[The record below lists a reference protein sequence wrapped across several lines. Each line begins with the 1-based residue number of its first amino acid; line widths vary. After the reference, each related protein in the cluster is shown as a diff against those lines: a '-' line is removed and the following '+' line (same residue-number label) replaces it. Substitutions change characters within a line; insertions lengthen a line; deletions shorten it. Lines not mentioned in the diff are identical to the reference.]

1 MHITLPFHIRFLFSG
16 IAGGV
21 AELVINP
28 LESARVL
35 IQTHPKKITTKD
47 FIKRS
52 FKGSLFGFSRQIIF
66 NSIRLGTIPIINKT
80 LSFKFPKAKK
90 TQTQFISAMIS
101 SIIGIL
107 CVSPLD
113 NLRVRK
119 QTLNINKPTSLINLY
134 KGLLPNILKVVL
146 ASGIQI
152 TSYESIK
159 RKISKSIRNE
169 RLSVFISSLLT
180 GTIISIIAHPFDL
193 IKTQIMNN
201 RSYSMNTINKRSF
214 REVIKVIK
222 KQNSIKKLYKGFKLT
237 IVKTCVWNTVCFLT
251 LEELNKYYLTKYKKQ
266 IINNNI

>member
-21 AELVINP
+21 AELVTNP

-35 IQTHPKKITTKD
+35 IQTRHKNITAKD

-119 QTLNINKPTSLINLY
+119 QTQNINKLSLMNLY

-159 RKISKSIRNE
+159 RKISKPIRNE
-169 RLSVFISSLLT
+169 RLSVFISGLFT
-180 GTIISIIAHPFDL
+180 GIIISIIAHPFDL

-201 RSYSMNTINKRSF
+201 RSSSFSTVNKRPF
-214 REVIKVIK
+214 REVIEVIK
-222 KQNSIKKLYKGFKLT
+222 KQNSIKELYKGFKLT
-237 IVKTCVWNTVCFLT
+237 IVKTCVWNTVCFVT